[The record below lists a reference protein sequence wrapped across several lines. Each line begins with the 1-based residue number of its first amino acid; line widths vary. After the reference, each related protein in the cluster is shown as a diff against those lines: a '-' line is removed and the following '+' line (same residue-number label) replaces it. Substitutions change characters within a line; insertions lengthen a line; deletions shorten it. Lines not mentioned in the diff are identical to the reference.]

1 MNPTSIINYAQY
13 SVLIHHRILRVDHGI
28 ETNRQREKIGVILLE
43 MLHIEDPFPDQ
54 MTENPL
60 DVAIDVFFV
69 ARRNTVERLPG
80 PELFNDMKRC
90 PEKVSKIFMLKQILV
105 FQQAQKEAPFSGHKL
120 LQAG

>member
-1 MNPTSIINYAQY
+1 
-13 SVLIHHRILRVDHGI
+13 
-28 ETNRQREKIGVILLE
+28 

-80 PELFNDMKRC
+80 PEFFNDMKRC
-90 PEKVSKIFMLKQILV
+90 PEKVSKIFMLSR
-105 FQQAQKEAPFSGHKL
+105 FWFSSRLRRKL
-120 LQAG
+120 RFPP